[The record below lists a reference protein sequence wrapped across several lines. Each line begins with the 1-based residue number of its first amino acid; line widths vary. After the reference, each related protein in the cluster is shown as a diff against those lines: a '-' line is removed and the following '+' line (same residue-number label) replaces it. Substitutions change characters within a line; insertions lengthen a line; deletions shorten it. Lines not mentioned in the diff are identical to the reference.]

1 MLYAFNS
8 TVSHTGGK
16 LPTGAIGVYIPAA
29 AAAIIK
35 SIATTAAVTSTT
47 AAATAAAAST
57 TSGYPKDT

>member
-29 AAAIIK
+29 AAIIK
-35 SIATTAAVTSTT
+35 SIATTAASCYFYYSST
-47 AAATAAAAST
+47 AAVAST